1 MTKEQ
6 FDQWFHED
14 VPCALF
20 HVESTDL
27 DDVTGV
33 RIDELKLVC
42 MIAAEPQVLKYK
54 SLAELVDHFITQFEK
69 RA

>member
-6 FDQWFHED
+6 FDQWFYED

-42 MIAAEPQVLKYK
+42 MIAAEPQVLKHQTLEK
-54 SLAELVDHFITQFEK
+54 LVDHFIVQHDK
-69 RA
+69 AQ